1 MRLQGV
7 VTSESARG
15 IKVSLY
21 IRLDDRPMA
30 NNNNNNNYYYYYYYY
45 YCFY

>member
-1 MRLQGV
+1 VRLQGV

-21 IRLDDRPMA
+21 IRLEDRPMA
-30 NNNNNNNYYYYYYYY
+30 NNNNNNNYYYYDHEYYYY
-45 YCFY
+45 